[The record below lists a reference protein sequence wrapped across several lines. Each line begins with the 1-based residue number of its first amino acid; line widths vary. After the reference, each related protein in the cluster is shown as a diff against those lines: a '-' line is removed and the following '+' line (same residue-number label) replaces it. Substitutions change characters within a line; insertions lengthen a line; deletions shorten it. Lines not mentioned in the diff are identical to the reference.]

1 MPEGPVSAAPGGWLG
16 LHCFLSAATATVEEA
31 DAFLVEEVA
40 PLLEGLVAGRP
51 GAAWFFIRYSEGG
64 PHLRVRVRGLDYA
77 AVLELRAE
85 LALLVKERDGRLAEV
100 AYVPETERYGGPGAL
115 PVAEEVFV
123 RSTRVAVEAV
133 ALARR
138 GSERLTLGVDLAHAT
153 AAALGLDRHAAARWL
168 RVQAAGW
175 RWADDVPLLP
185 ARFLHARVNAVYAA
199 QREAL
204 LRRADALRQEL
215 AQGAAES
222 AGSGGLVGRWARE
235 VAAADGELRAAGGAA
250 DRLRVWGSQLHM
262 LFNRMG
268 IVPDEERAVCRLAAR
283 ALMDAGEP
291 ASYFPAG
298 HLAPDR
304 QYLESSRFRIGRDQ
318 DSLPRPLAPAP
329 AASPA
334 ALGAELALPAEP
346 LPDVSLRT
354 AIAGRVSVRG
364 PLGGPLTEKGLGTL
378 LWGAHAFSHTTGA
391 RFADGSAGVFRHR
404 PYPSAGALY
413 TAGLR
418 LFALDV
424 DGLPPGTYQCVP
436 ERRTLRRVGPV
447 PGLDE
452 IKSMCSYLSRPDDDP
467 EGISVDAAPAV
478 LGLYVDLGR
487 LRDRYGL
494 RALRLGLLEAGHLA
508 QSLLLAAS
516 ALGLATTPLGG
527 FRDELAQEL
536 FGLDEEDE
544 PLQYLLPLGRRVR
557 EAGRAS

>member
-1 MPEGPVSAAPGGWLG
+1 MSEGPAAAAPGWLG
-16 LHCFLSAATATVEEA
+16 LHCFLSTTPEDT

-40 PLLEGLVAGRP
+40 PLLDGLVAGRP
-51 GAAWFFIRYSEGG
+51 GAAWFFIRYNEGG
-64 PHLRVRVRGLDYA
+64 PHLRVRVRGLDDGA
-77 AVLELRAE
+77 ALELRAALDV
-85 LALLVKERDGRLAEV
+85 LAKGRDGRLAEV
-100 AYVPETERYGGPGAL
+100 AYVPETERYGGPAAL

-133 ALARR
+133 ARTRR
-138 GSERLTLGVDLAHAT
+138 GSERLALGVDLAHAT
-153 AAALGLDRHAAARWL
+153 ALALGLDRHAAARWL

-175 RWADDVPLLP
+175 RWATDVPLLP
-185 ARFLHARVNAVYAA
+185 TRFLHAQVNVVYAA

-215 AQGAAES
+215 AEVTAAGIAEGT
-222 AGSGGLVGRWARE
+222 ADADGPAARWARE
-235 VAAADGELRAAGGAA
+235 VAAADGELRALDGSPN
-250 DRLRVWGSQLHM
+250 RLWVWGSQLHM
-262 LFNRMG
+262 LLNRIG

-291 ASYFPAG
+291 ASYFPVG
-298 HLAPDR
+298 HLASDR
-304 QYLESSRFRIGRDQ
+304 QYLESSRFRIGRDN
-318 DSLPRPLAPAP
+318 DSLPRPLAPAADP
-329 AASPA
+329 GPA

-364 PLGGPLTEKGLGTL
+364 PLGGPLTATGLGTL
-378 LWGAHAFSHTTGA
+378 LWGAHAFSHTSEVPL
-391 RFADGSAGVFRHR
+391 ADGTVGASRHR

-424 DGLPPGTYQCVP
+424 EGLPPGTYQCVP
-436 ERRTLRRVGPV
+436 ERRSLRFVGPV
-447 PGLDE
+447 PDLDE

-467 EGISVDAAPAV
+467 EGISVDSAPAV
-478 LGLYVDLGR
+478 LGLYVNLGR
-487 LRDRYGL
+487 LRARYGL

-516 ALGLATTPLGG
+516 ALGLSTTPLGG
-527 FRDELAQEL
+527 FRDESAQEL

-544 PLQYLLPLGRRVR
+544 PLQYLLPLGRRMPG
-557 EAGRAS
+557 AGR